1 MSIETKITSVS
12 DNLVDLSYYVMMLDS
27 IYKMVNSTN
36 ALVNS
41 KVGSNDSKALGQLD
55 TRLEKLE
62 SICSQLSTKLKSFNI
77 SALQQ
82 YESRLNNIINES
94 APAPT
99 ASNSCSLHKSTSPVN
114 AIPSTSNTRPHPTV

>member
-1 MSIETKITSVS
+1 
-12 DNLVDLSYYVMMLDS
+12 MMLDS
-27 IYKMVNSTN
+27 IHKMVNSTN
-36 ALVNS
+36 ALVNT

-62 SICSQLSTKLKSFNI
+62 SICSQLSTKLESFDI

-94 APAPT
+94 APT
-99 ASNSCSLHKSTSPVN
+99 ASNSLHKSPTPVN
-114 AIPSTSNTRPHPTV
+114 AIPSTSNTRPHPTTSS